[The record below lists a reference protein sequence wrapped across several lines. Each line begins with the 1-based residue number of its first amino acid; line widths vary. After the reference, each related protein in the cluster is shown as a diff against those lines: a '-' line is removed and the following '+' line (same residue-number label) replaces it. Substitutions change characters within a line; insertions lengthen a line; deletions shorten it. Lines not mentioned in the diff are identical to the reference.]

1 MLKNKRKKLGM
12 SQRKLAKRLKI
23 TQTYLSKV
31 ENNKFNNV
39 SVGFIGKISRELKL
53 DPIDVFLFFYLKLWR
68 HNGITSYLYL
78 IKLLW
83 GVIYERKDY
92 YLYWRRFKKE
102 STD

>member
-1 MLKNKRKKLGM
+1 MLKNKRKKLGI

-68 HNGITSYLYL
+68 HNGITSYLHL

>member
-53 DPIDVFLFFYLKLWR
+53 DTIDVFLFFYLKL
-68 HNGITSYLYL
+68 
-78 IKLLW
+78 
-83 GVIYERKDY
+83 
-92 YLYWRRFKKE
+92 
-102 STD
+102 

>member
-53 DPIDVFLFFYLKLWR
+53 DPIDVFLFFYIKLWR
-68 HNGITSYLYL
+68 HNGITLYLHL